1 MNRQIWYIGRPLRD
15 PAYHPD
21 ALMDLKKAT
30 NNFTVTWKGNK
41 KAQLDYETF
50 LAEDHMKRNSRSAS
64 GSGGRTWASML
75 RNFNYVYLTSD
86 EKLKPTKVGREIL
99 QGNNVFENVKKQIL
113 TFQIPNSYFLSSSF
127 QVKFDECYQIQP
139 IIFLIK
145 LANSE
150 KLNNF
155 ITKDEIVLFAMTA
168 KKDNE
173 LNQKIIDILKYRK
186 SNAAERKAIESEILL
201 SVADVSRLDSRK
213 AMSKYRDVA
222 TTFTKLITYTGYA
235 TYDKGKLI
243 GDIRDIKTETEFS
256 NFCNKYPFNYRIFS
270 DPLYYS
276 LNAGLD
282 INTHKAQ
289 GGNNIKV
296 ASSFLKK
303 QAKVTRLLN
312 TIPFPENLS
321 HQELTRIFSKEFP
334 EKDALQIAGDIIDGK
349 FKTSSDI
356 FLQKYLNEKNSQE
369 FEKETQLILREL
381 GITTYFHPKPTN
393 SLNGTNEN
401 IDILGEV
408 QKDLILIDAKNYKN
422 EFRLSANFRNIMA
435 NSYISGYM
443 GFNGHNPRYYCYVTA
458 NKIKGT
464 DNLKKINAFA
474 LNQNKIK
481 VSGMMISAS
490 SLYWLLQY
498 FVENHIPK
506 VMRAQKFLQLFTN
519 ISYDN
524 FVEVAQALNLNIDD

>member
-1 MNRQIWYIGRPLRD
+1 M
-15 PAYHPD
+15 
-21 ALMDLKKAT
+21 KK
-30 NNFTVTWKGNK
+30 K
-41 KAQLDYETF
+41 
-50 LAEDHMKRNSRSAS
+50 
-64 GSGGRTWASML
+64 
-75 RNFNYVYLTSD
+75 
-86 EKLKPTKVGREIL
+86 
-99 QGNNVFENVKKQIL
+99 
-113 TFQIPNSYFLSSSF
+113 
-127 QVKFDECYQIQP
+127 
-139 IIFLIK
+139 
-145 LANSE
+145 
-150 KLNNF
+150 
-155 ITKDEIVLFAMTA
+155 
-168 KKDNE
+168 
-173 LNQKIIDILKYRK
+173 
-186 SNAAERKAIESEILL
+186 
-201 SVADVSRLDSRK
+201 
-213 AMSKYRDVA
+213 
-222 TTFTKLITYTGYA
+222 
-235 TYDKGKLI
+235 
-243 GDIRDIKTETEFS
+243 
-256 NFCNKYPFNYRIFS
+256 
-270 DPLYYS
+270 
-276 LNAGLD
+276 
-282 INTHKAQ
+282 
-289 GGNNIKV
+289 
-296 ASSFLKK
+296 
-303 QAKVTRLLN
+303 
-312 TIPFPENLS
+312 
-321 HQELTRIFSKEFP
+321 
-334 EKDALQIAGDIIDGK
+334 
-349 FKTSSDI
+349 
-356 FLQKYLNEKNSQE
+356 
-369 FEKETQLILREL
+369 QLILREL